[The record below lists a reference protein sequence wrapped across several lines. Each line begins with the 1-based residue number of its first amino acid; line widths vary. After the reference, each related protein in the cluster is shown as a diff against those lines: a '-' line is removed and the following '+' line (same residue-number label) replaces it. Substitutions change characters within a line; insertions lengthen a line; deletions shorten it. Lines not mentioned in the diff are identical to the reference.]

1 MATAPSSSEG
11 LSVATWAT
19 APAEQATKSDRYLA
33 RRLAEASADFK
44 TVAFTTFLLA
54 ASVAVAVWLIC
65 GVLLE
70 HWLVAGGLPL
80 WARWTWLGLGL
91 TALAIAVVRWLV
103 PLLRYRVN
111 LVYAARA
118 LEAEHPEL
126 HNDLV
131 NTVLVKARG
140 DETAGAV
147 LRSLERR
154 TARRLSRLPNDGTV
168 DRSAAVRLAVALV
181 LVVAAA
187 SLYEISA
194 PKSLLQSAARL
205 LAPWSGITAPARV
218 RIESPLLAWRQPGA
232 GAAVEDDPAR
242 RLEQAGGS
250 ATLVRGRQ
258 LVITSGIRGLA
269 DGERAVVVVTT
280 ARDDGGVDPA
290 ARPWRVDMKPTGKD
304 GRYRAVL
311 PDPGRGLDHG
321 VEFFIVAGDA
331 QSERVRVAVVD
342 TPSLLVREVRYDHP
356 AYTGLGSDTVAWQGD
371 LRAVEGT
378 RVTITAEGN
387 RPLKSA
393 WIDLE
398 CDGKPDKELRV
409 APHDLAR
416 AMGTIELRLNAE
428 RNGPAHGSYRLV
440 FTPRAAAGAAREETV
455 IEKLEH
461 RIEVLP
467 DLPPEV
473 SIEEPSEMTVAV
485 PPAAPVTIRVRA
497 LDPDFGLA
505 RVTLETRL
513 REGAAGQV
521 VPLFDAASPP
531 GSSPM
536 DRGRGAF
543 AGAVQ
548 LVPERLGA
556 GPGSVLEYR
565 AVATDTRPQ
574 EPNVQ
579 ATPWQKLR
587 IDPSA
592 PPRQPEVPP
601 PAERAGD
608 DRDPA
613 GKPDQQDSGK
623 QDSGKQ
629 DSGKQDSGKQD
640 GGKQDGGK
648 QDGGKQDGGG
658 EGRGDSGKGGEAA
671 GQNPGD
677 GDRTSPAGA
686 GEKGAGEKGA
696 GEKGAGEKGA
706 GEKGGGEKGGGEK
719 GGGEKGG
726 GEKGGGEKGGGEKG
740 GGEKGAGSGDNGGG
754 DKSEPAAR
762 GEGRSEK
769 QAGNNNENAGQAEPR
784 NQQAGEQRG
793 GEERRGEQR
802 SGEQRQAEGSEQAGA
817 KQRRDGAVKDDP
829 QSGRPEPRETVAAD
843 GSNDGEALE
852 RILEER
858 SKEEKRQGQGS
869 EQQADEKSAA
879 NKPSDDGDQA
889 REPGQSREPREDAAS
904 DQTQCLGADGEP
916 CGKEG
921 CSSCQ
926 GGKAGGGTS
935 ASGKPGAGKSGEGQP
950 GQQNQGNQGQPDS
963 GQQGQGQQGQGQQ
976 GQGQQG
982 QGQQGQGQQGQGQQG
997 QGGQPGDGQPGGG
1010 QPSQQVGGDAQRGG
1024 NEPAGSER
1032 GGNERAPGAGDQSA
1046 VAPVAGGDKQAGDK
1060 GNNEAGGE
1068 QAGGKQTDARATD
1081 GRPGGPVAD
1090 GGADPSADDAG
1101 QRDAGKGGEAA
1112 GSNAAGTLGGRGGR
1126 PADDGPVKP
1135 REMEWTD
1142 QDLEHARNAAD
1153 LAIEHLKRSLSDGRS
1168 DVLDALGWT
1177 PEQAQAF
1184 LDRWHTLRQMSTSDD
1199 PRQRGEFEQTLRSLG
1214 LRPGG
1219 VKTSRDVP
1227 ADAKG
1232 GQAEGRRG
1240 RPPASY
1246 REQFQAFLRGT
1257 GGE

>member
-1 MATAPSSSEG
+1 MATAPSSSDG
-11 LSVATWAT
+11 LSVAGWA
-19 APAEQATKSDRYLA
+19 AGPAEQATKSDRYLA

-44 TVAFTTFLLA
+44 SVAFTTFLLGV
-54 ASVAVAVWLIC
+54 SVAAAVWLVC
-65 GVLLE
+65 GVVLE
-70 HWLVAGGLPL
+70 HWLVPGGLPV
-80 WARWTWLGLGL
+80 WARWTWLGTGL
-91 TALAIAVVRWLV
+91 AALLAAVVRWLV

-118 LEAEHPEL
+118 LESEHPEL

-140 DETAGAV
+140 DEAAGAI

-154 TARRLSRLPNDGTV
+154 TARSLARLPNDGAV
-168 DRSAAVRLAVALV
+168 DRTLAVRLAVALA
-181 LVVAAA
+181 LVVAVA
-187 SLYEISA
+187 SLYEILA

-205 LAPWSGITAPARV
+205 LAPWAGITAPARV
-218 RIESPLLAWRQPGA
+218 WIEPPLLAWRQPGA

-242 RLEQAGGS
+242 RLERSGGA

-258 LVITSGIRGLA
+258 LVVTSEIRGLA
-269 DGERAVVVVTT
+269 AGERPVVVATT
-280 ARDDGGVDPA
+280 ARDDGTIDPA
-290 ARPWRVDMKPTGKD
+290 AQPWRVEMKPVAAD

-311 PDPGRGLDHG
+311 PDAGRGLEHG
-321 VEFFIVAGDA
+321 VEFFLAAGDA

-393 WIDLE
+393 WIDLD
-398 CDGKPDKELRV
+398 CDGRPDKELRV

-416 AMGTIELRLNAE
+416 ATGTIELRLNAD
-428 RNGPAHGSYRLV
+428 RSGPAHGSYRLV
-440 FTPRAAAGAAREETV
+440 FTPRAAAGVAREETV

-473 SIEEPSEMTVAV
+473 SIEEPREPVVAV

-513 REGAAGQV
+513 RAGAPGPV
-521 VPLFDAASPP
+521 VPLLEAAEQ
-531 GSSPM
+531 
-536 DRGRGAF
+536 GRGVF
-543 AGAVQ
+543 TRAVQ

-579 ATPWQKLR
+579 ATPWQALK

-592 PPRQPEVPP
+592 LPRQPEVPP
-601 PAERAGD
+601 PAERPQDGRDQAGQQQ
-608 DRDPA
+608 
-613 GKPDQQDSGK
+613 KPDSGQQGSDEQDGGK
-623 QDSGKQ
+623 QDG
-629 DSGKQDSGKQD
+629 GTQD

-648 QDGGKQDGGG
+648 QDGGKQDGGAAEKG
-658 EGRGDSGKGGEAA
+658 AGDTSGAKQPGEKAAGAGESKSAGDGSSSGDRPRSAAGREGRGD
-671 GQNPGD
+671 
-677 GDRTSPAGA
+677 
-686 GEKGAGEKGA
+686 
-696 GEKGAGEKGA
+696 
-706 GEKGGGEKGGGEK
+706 
-719 GGGEKGG
+719 
-726 GEKGGGEKGGGEKG
+726 
-740 GGEKGAGSGDNGGG
+740 
-754 DKSEPAAR
+754 
-762 GEGRSEK
+762 K
-769 QAGNNNENAGQAEPR
+769 QAGDGSQDAAQAESRGRPGGEQQAREQQRGAGQEQGEEAREAGDQRP
-784 NQQAGEQRG
+784 QAGAR
-793 GEERRGEQR
+793 
-802 SGEQRQAEGSEQAGA
+802 EQAGA
-817 KQRRDGAVKDDP
+817 NQGRDQQGPDAQGRDRAADEGP
-829 QSGRPEPRETVAAD
+829 QPGRPKPRETVAAD
-843 GSNDGEALE
+843 GSNDGEAFE
-852 RILEER
+852 RILEQRNQEK
-858 SKEEKRQGQGS
+858 SQEEKPSGQRG
-869 EQQADEKSAA
+869 EQRADRGV
-879 NKPSDDGDQA
+879 DGDQA
-889 REPGQSREPREDAAS
+889 RKDAAQPREPGQQREPQQDAPQQEANGERP
-904 DQTQCLGADGEP
+904 QCCDADGKP

-926 GGKAGGGTS
+926 GGKSQGGKAGSGTSAGGGS
-935 ASGKPGAGKSGEGQP
+935 SGGQPGGEGQP
-950 GQQNQGNQGQPDS
+950 RDGQPGQSGQPGQGDQGQQGQNRP
-963 GQQGQGQQGQGQQ
+963 GQGQQGQGQQ
-976 GQGQQG
+976 GQTGQPG
-982 QGQQGQGQQGQGQQG
+982 D
-997 QGGQPGDGQPGGG
+997 GQPGDGQPGGG
-1010 QPSQQVGGDAQRGG
+1010 QPSQQAGGDAQGG
-1024 NEPAGSER
+1024 GGPAGTQRAEGKAAGSETAGSETAGSETAGSDR
-1032 GGNERAPGAGDQSA
+1032 KAAPGAGEQA
-1046 VAPVAGGDKQAGDK
+1046 AGTAAAG
-1060 GNNEAGGE
+1060 EAG
-1068 QAGGKQTDARATD
+1068 Q
-1081 GRPGGPVAD
+1081 P
-1090 GGADPSADDAG
+1090 DAG
-1101 QRDAGKGGEAA
+1101 AGGEAA
-1112 GSNAAGTLGGRGGR
+1112 GSTAAGTQGGRDGR
-1126 PADDGPVKP
+1126 PADDGPATP

-1142 QDLEHARNAAD
+1142 QDLAHARNAAD
-1153 LAIEHLKRSLSDGRS
+1153 LAIEHLKNSVEEGRTE
-1168 DVLDALGWT
+1168 VLDALGWT
-1177 PEQAQAF
+1177 PEQARAF
-1184 LDRWHTLRQMSTSDD
+1184 LERWRMLRQMAKSDD